1 MYKANK
7 DAVSVFGFRT
17 QYGGGK
23 STGFALVYDSPEA
36 LKKFEP
42 NYRLVRYSL
51 GVKVEKASRQQRT
64 SLGNT
69 WHRLRCSRTGTNTH
83 GQASNARTEPR
94 SSEVQPRQRAARRR
108 RRSKCWLFD
117 DNDGGASDRVVG
129 WMADDKVYIYT
140 TSVAR
145 QWLHFNGKDAGVWLT
160 RFCMVK
166 IKRIDIHILPV

>member
-51 GVKVEKASRQQRT
+51 GKKVEKASRQQRT
-64 SLGNT
+64 SHGI
-69 WHRLRCSRTGTNTH
+69 LRFCIHGATTNAH
-83 GQASNARTEPR
+83 GQASNARTDPR
-94 SSEVQPRQRAARRR
+94 SSEEQPRQRAARRR
-108 RRSKCWLFD
+108 PRSKCCWLFD
-117 DNDGGASDRVVG
+117 DEQNDGEASFGRAVG
-129 WMADDKVYIYT
+129 WVADDMVYIY

-160 RFCMVK
+160 TFCMVK
-166 IKRIDIHILPV
+166 IKTN